1 MNGFCIPRSMDPIPR
16 NVIIEWWF
24 FTKKTFFSG
33 DYTIRLQSL
42 VFPVMEIRF
51 PIIICQSKNFWR
63 AAIAFHWATIV
74 KSMISVVSFNLERL
88 STRFRWYSSETEL
101 IERFAMH
108 GTQKACESQILWF
121 VLSMTKHISPMSEH
135 KKITNCIIF
144 LFWLSHLR
152 EIMLIYQMALIW
164 PPVGSIRCH
173 LEKYSWCAKIIRH
186 PF

>member
-1 MNGFCIPRSMDPIPR
+1 MDPIPR

-24 FTKKTFFSG
+24 LPKKTFFLVITPYACNPSCFLSWKL
-33 DYTIRLQSL
+33 DFQSL
-42 VFPVMEIRF
+42 SASPKI
-51 PIIICQSKNFWR
+51 FWR

-152 EIMLIYQMALIW
+152 EIMLIYLMALIW

-173 LEKYSWCAKIIRH
+173 LEKYFWCAKIIRH